1 MLAASCS
8 LGTISRT
15 CQEDAGQPKCVPP
28 SPRTAA
34 GAVAVEE
41 EEGAE
46 LPWDGEMGD
55 PLADEMVDEAAAAE
69 AREAQQ
75 GEDEAG
81 VSEERGCRCMPE
93 VAAERGC
100 QRCPGIDALALPQR
114 HSPSHSEWTQTS
126 RISYGA
132 SLTH

>member
-1 MLAASCS
+1 MGGPRDGPGGCLASYADSLACLPASRS
-8 LGTISRT
+8 LVPSRT
-15 CQEDAGQPKCVPP
+15 CQEDAGQPKCVQP

-41 EEGAE
+41 EGAE
-46 LPWDGEMGD
+46 LPWDGEMGE

-81 VSEERGCRCMPE
+81 VSEERGY
-93 VAAERGC
+93 AAC
-100 QRCPGIDALALPQR
+100 
-114 HSPSHSEWTQTS
+114 
-126 RISYGA
+126 
-132 SLTH
+132 

>member
-1 MLAASCS
+1 MLTASRS
-8 LGTISRT
+8 LVPSRT
-15 CQEDAGQPKCVPP
+15 CQEDAGQPKCNQP

-41 EEGAE
+41 EGGAE
-46 LPWDGEMGD
+46 LPWDGEMGE

-81 VSEERGCRCMPE
+81 VSEERGY
-93 VAAERGC
+93 AAC
-100 QRCPGIDALALPQR
+100 
-114 HSPSHSEWTQTS
+114 
-126 RISYGA
+126 
-132 SLTH
+132 

>member
-1 MLAASCS
+1 MGGPRDGPGGCLASYTDGLACLPASRS
-8 LGTISRT
+8 LVPSRT
-15 CQEDAGQPKCVPP
+15 CQEDAGQPKCVQP

-46 LPWDGEMGD
+46 LPWDGEMGE

-81 VSEERGCRCMPE
+81 VSEERGY
-93 VAAERGC
+93 AAC
-100 QRCPGIDALALPQR
+100 
-114 HSPSHSEWTQTS
+114 
-126 RISYGA
+126 
-132 SLTH
+132 